1 MAKATL
7 RTYAVGITTDEC
19 YAAVFS
25 VRKGAVLK
33 AIAAVKGFVGVHPAP
48 RVQCFLFLTPEAQK
62 QAYKI
67 ARQKGFQTAMLIKNT
82 AFIPLG
88 DVPLPEVQRNDADD

>member
-1 MAKATL
+1 MATAAMK
-7 RTYAVGITTDEC
+7 TYAMGITTEEC
-19 YAAVFS
+19 YSAILSAKKS
-25 VRKGAVLK
+25 NVLK
-33 AIAAVKGFVGVHPAP
+33 EISAVKGFVGVHP
-48 RVQCFLFLTPEAQK
+48 RTRMQIFLYLTPEAQK

>member
-7 RTYAVGITTDEC
+7 KTYAVGITTDEC

-33 AIAAVKGFVGVHPAP
+33 AIAAVKGFVGVHPGP

-67 ARQKGFQTAMLIKNT
+67 AKRNFKTAMLIKNT
-82 AFIPLG
+82 AFVPLG
-88 DVPLPEVQRNDADD
+88 DVAVPEVQRNDADD